1 MLFIRNEE
9 VTQQS
14 IKRRGIRRDK
24 MTSSSVAF
32 FVIRNSTNQNCNDDE
47 HRLIR
52 NGSKDSSS
60 SSSSSSSEYDD
71 YNNEQYPPTLSIV
84 RLVETSQGKY
94 MLDSSSNYND
104 TFMSTFLAQN
114 HVFNDGEE
122 EEEEEERIYID
133 ERVWQQLI
141 EYSVLVDKPLSYPL
155 EDEEDRLNQN
165 LLHLQTSANNNN
177 TQHHNGPLIQLTNNT
192 KEVIHTLLSIDN
204 LFKWQTLITA
214 RSNNQLQW
222 KDIRYFLK
230 HVRNNIPFLTHDGYL
245 KHVVNTHLTFH
256 QFVCFSKL
264 IDEHLEC
271 QLSMND
277 NNDELLLNIDISD
290 IFPLFDSLTLE
301 EQKVELLACVKDKA
315 VRISAQS
322 CDVVIPTVPTSADDN
337 LTNNDEW
344 NIYMKWWS
352 SITKIRSEFCMREL
366 LYAEKDTNV
375 RRNAQKNGNVS
386 LRGRHSKNLTLRE
399 EYLRR
404 FGCWYY
410 GIEQDEKVRDDGSL
424 VEDEKNE
431 NVNPTTTIYT
441 YDFETGQNSTNPTTD
456 QIDSS
461 NHLQMPNF
469 HNKSWKPSSSVVVI
483 DQDDHETVRETS
495 ALSQLMTIG
504 STTADNAI
512 ERPVFC
518 SDSTS
523 ISESVNEE
531 EPQHH
536 PREEDRESPISTTP
550 TTIISNDKNQ
560 TMEDE
565 PLLVCSKIKPAQKKK
580 PVSFRRRFLSRVT
593 MDIDNVASMVNKKK
607 KDGDKLSGIELF
619 RSKVRLIIMLKRFLG
634 IDMRMIEAVAPQNVD
649 IFSIKVAS
657 PPPPRLKTP
666 EEPQSVKLDPRNAK
680 ELLAKAKSHYKKVL
694 CRKVINKLAS
704 WVRLMQIEKQRK
716 EQQRLAEQERL
727 QQLFAKATQ
736 LYQRSLM
743 IRLFRALRLHAV
755 HQKEERAKAVVPEP
769 VVEVVEEEPP
779 IVEQKYTEDQETKH
793 NIGESN
799 GNCNC
804 MELVVGRSNRKSSLD
819 VLLWREYNQQ
829 YAHGIELSRGTSPR
843 SVTEECGGLE
853 LIDHAT
859 MRKMKRDKL
868 AGASNLFDVPEE
880 FVYGAASSQLDDG
893 FNYVEYRTREMS
905 KKTWRALS

>member
-1 MLFIRNEE
+1 L
-9 VTQQS
+9 
-14 IKRRGIRRDK
+14 
-24 MTSSSVAF
+24 
-32 FVIRNSTNQNCNDDE
+32 
-47 HRLIR
+47 
-52 NGSKDSSS
+52 
-60 SSSSSSSEYDD
+60 
-71 YNNEQYPPTLSIV
+71 
-84 RLVETSQGKY
+84 
-94 MLDSSSNYND
+94 
-104 TFMSTFLAQN
+104 N
-114 HVFNDGEE
+114 H
-122 EEEEEERIYID
+122 
-133 ERVWQQLI
+133 
-141 EYSVLVDKPLSYPL
+141 K
-155 EDEEDRLNQN
+155 
-165 LLHLQTSANNNN
+165 LLHLQTSTNNNNNNNN
-177 TQHHNGPLIQLTNNT
+177 THQHHNLIQLTNNT
-192 KEVIHTLLSIDN
+192 KEIIHTLLSIDN

-271 QLSMND
+271 QVGMND

-301 EQKVELLACVKDKA
+301 EQKVELMACVKDKS

-322 CDVVIPTVPTSADDN
+322 CDVVIPTVPPSADDD

-352 SITKIRSEFCMREL
+352 SNEHLRNEFCMREL
-366 LYAEKDTNV
+366 LYAEKDVNV

-386 LRGRHSKNLTLRE
+386 LRGRHSKDQTLRE
-399 EYLRR
+399 DYLRR

-410 GIEQDEKVRDDGSL
+410 GIEQEKEEDVGSDDKDEP
-424 VEDEKNE
+424 EEKKNAL
-431 NVNPTTTIYT
+431 NPTTIYT
-441 YDFETGQNSTNPTTD
+441 YDFETGQNSCANPVSTD
-456 QIDSS
+456 EIESS
-461 NHLQMPNF
+461 NQPQLPNF
-469 HNKSWKPSSSVVVI
+469 HNKSWKPSSSAVC
-483 DQDDHETVRETS
+483 QDDHETAKETL

-523 ISESVNEE
+523 MSESVKK
-531 EPQHH
+531 EPQHQ
-536 PREEDRESPISTTP
+536 PREEDRESPTSTVPP
-550 TTIISNDKNQ
+550 TTTILSETN
-560 TMEDE
+560 TALEDE

-607 KDGDKLSGIELF
+607 DGDKLSGIGLF

-657 PPPPRLKTP
+657 PSPPRPKTP
-666 EEPQSVKLDPRNAK
+666 EEPQPVKPDPRIAK
-680 ELLAKAKSHYKKVL
+680 ELLAKARLHYEKVL
-694 CRKVINKLAS
+694 CRKVFNKLAS
-704 WVRLMQIEKQRK
+704 WARHMQVEKQRK
-716 EQQRLAEQERL
+716 EQQRLAEQERI
-727 QQLFAKATQ
+727 QQLLAKATQ
-736 LYQRSLM
+736 LYRKSLM
-743 IRLFRALRLHAV
+743 TRLFRALRLHAV
-755 HQKEERAKAVVPEP
+755 HQKEARAKAAVPEP

-799 GNCNC
+799 ANCNC

-819 VLLWREYNQQ
+819 VLSRQEYNQQ
-829 YAHGIELSRGTSPR
+829 FAPGIELTREISPR
-843 SVTEECGGLE
+843 SVTEEAGID

-880 FVYGAASSQLDDG
+880 FVYGLATSQLDDG
-893 FNYVEYRTREMS
+893 YNYIEYRTREMS